1 MFLELFI
8 QVAKFQLTKKK
19 NEKACC
25 FYTVSKAAH
34 LALSFLPVIISIM
47 LIIMIASL
55 IKKKTKLNFVDI

>member
-8 QVAKFQLTKKK
+8 QVAKFQLTKK

-25 FYTVSKAAH
+25 FYTVSKAAN

-55 IKKKTKLNFVDI
+55 IKKN

>member
-8 QVAKFQLTKKK
+8 QVAKFQFTKK

-55 IKKKTKLNFVDI
+55 IKKKLN